1 MVNYKTSLYT
11 YNEFIKE
18 NKTNRLSKNE
28 KLEQPGAGVVNF
40 LNVEKINE
48 IFDSKIDKLEYEEKA
63 IDRVHG
69 NITYFFKSK
78 SNTEYRL
85 DLVVLLERNKDLKDK
100 RLHNKRFISVS
111 FSLSNSNYENYD
123 DQTNLNELYDVMS
136 RIRYLIQLNEY
147 KTNLNY
153 VFMFG
158 KPAENKINMY
168 KYFIKICFPDYKL
181 VVDYTSGFPNTNVG
195 YYLMNYTLAK
205 D

>member
-1 MVNYKTSLYT
+1 MINYKTSLYT
-11 YNEFIKE
+11 YNEFVKE

-40 LNVEKINE
+40 LNIEKIDE
-48 IFDSKIDKLEYEEKA
+48 IFDSKIDKLEYKEKA
-63 IDRVHG
+63 TDRLNG

-85 DLVVLLERNKDLKDK
+85 DLVVLLEKNEDLKDK
-100 RLHNKRFISVS
+100 RLHNKKFISVS
-111 FSLSNSNYENYD
+111 FSLSSSNYENYD
-123 DQTNLNELYDVMS
+123 DQKNLNELYDVMS

-181 VVDYTSGFPNTNVG
+181 VIDYTSGFPNTNVG
-195 YYLMNYTLAK
+195 YYLIK
-205 D
+205 